1 MMRVNFF
8 KFENSEKA
16 NPLKMRVFLPAKD
29 EFCLILAITIFL
41 CLVCGQM
48 QILGTGMSTKMWE
61 VTVEHAQTCVL
72 DKRIFLYC
80 SPGSQQRTG
89 VVFNVVGQVMY
100 LLLECEYIPLSKLSE
115 TQKVIHLFT
124 WFL

>member
-1 MMRVNFF
+1 MRVNFF
-8 KFENSEKA
+8 KFENSEKP
-16 NPLKMRVFLPAKD
+16 NLLKMKVFLPAKD

-41 CLVCGQM
+41 RFVCGQM

-61 VTVEHAQTCVL
+61 VTVEHAQTCTL
-72 DKRIFLYC
+72 DKRIYLYC

-100 LLLECEYIPLSKLSE
+100 LLLECEYVPLSKLSE
-115 TQKVIHLFT
+115 TQKVIHLCA
-124 WFL
+124 WFP